1 MSFLRVRHRLYLPSY
16 PIPRS
21 RHSSSFSH
29 LESSLKS
36 RQLPILYDYLTPQS
50 SHLLNTTLVDFLP
63 FLSTTIPT
71 RLPTI
76 SSPNYLPIG
85 HHLVYFPNPTK
96 LSSLLPDGTD
106 TLHSPGAPFTHRLW
120 AGGHISFP
128 LPGGPLLD
136 GKRAA
141 IVEGIRSVRISGP
154 PGSEKV
160 FVGIER
166 RVTNVAE
173 READEQIRARTWAD
187 NADDAADAVLI
198 ERRDLCFLRPDQ
210 KNTTTNPLA
219 TRRPLASPTNPDF
232 THSLTPTTHLL
243 TRYSSLTY
251 NAHAIHL
258 DPLYTRIHY
267 NQPTLL
273 VHGPLL
279 LTLMLT
285 FLAHTLQ
292 TISHVIRTIH
302 YRCLNPV
309 FVGDTIRICVKRSSN
324 PSPKPARSTPIATD
338 APEPEPLQWDVWIE
352 KQDDHADPGALASL
366 AVRATVSSGHHR
378 GNGKL

>member
-1 MSFLRVRHRLYLPSY
+1 MTFLRCRPRPCLPSHL
-16 PIPRS
+16 I
-21 RHSSSFSH
+21 RHLRRSSSFSH

-50 SHLLNTTLVDFLP
+50 SHLLSTTLVDFLP
-63 FLSTTIPT
+63 FLFTTIPT

-76 SSPNYLPIG
+76 SSPDYLPIS
-85 HHLVYFPNPTK
+85 HHLVYFPNSTK

-106 TLHSPGAPFTHRLW
+106 TLHSPGEPFTHRLW

-128 LPGGPLLD
+128 PPGGPLLN

-141 IVEGIRSVRISGP
+141 IVEGIRSVRIAGQ

-166 RVTNVAE
+166 RVTVVAE
-173 READEQIRARTWAD
+173 GEKDEEIRARTWAED
-187 NADDAADAVLI
+187 ADDTADAILI

-210 KNTTTNPLA
+210 KNNNSTIKPLSP
-219 TRRPLASPTNPDF
+219 RRPLAPPTNPDF

-258 DPLYTRIHY
+258 DPLYTRTHY
-267 NQPTLL
+267 KQPALL

-285 FLAHTLQ
+285 FLAHSLKP
-292 TISHVIRTIH
+292 ISHVVRTIH
-302 YRCLNPV
+302 YRCLAPV
-309 FVGDTIRICVKRSSN
+309 FVGDAIRICVKRSSD
-324 PSPKPARSTPIATD
+324 PSKPGRSIPVSTD
-338 APEPEPLQWDVWIE
+338 AEPEALQWDVWIE
-352 KQDDHADPGALASL
+352 KKDTNDDQGAPGSL
-366 AVRATVSSGHHR
+366 AVRATVRSETT
-378 GNGKL
+378 L